1 MFVRGMIVKVAGAR
15 AGVGKL
21 AAGRLQM
28 TRWTF
33 SARRLLCSPRQRRCP
48 AQLLHDIAA
57 LDSAPEWTR
66 DQIAGLVFGGLLVAL
81 YFSSK
86 FIDDYAAASQ
96 RKQLGLC
103 EKCGGLY
110 DGSSCPER
118 DCPEKARQS

>member
-1 MFVRGMIVKVAGAR
+1 MIVGM

-21 AAGRLQM
+21 GAGRLPISA
-28 TRWTF
+28 F
-33 SARRLLCSPRQRRCP
+33 PARRTWRQPCGPGPRRCPTSP
-48 AQLLHDIAA
+48 AQLLHGLAA
-57 LDSAPEWTR
+57 LDSAPEWTL

-118 DCPEKARQS
+118 NCPEKARRS

>member
-1 MFVRGMIVKVAGAR
+1 MMVVRM
-15 AGVGKL
+15 AGVGKR
-21 AAGRLQM
+21 AAGRLP
-28 TRWTF
+28 TRAFRATTRPRT
-33 SARRLLCSPRQRRCP
+33 ARPCP
-48 AQLLHDIAA
+48 TSRAQLLHELAA
-57 LDSAPEWTR
+57 LDSAPEWTL

-86 FIDDYAAASQ
+86 LIDDYAAAAQ

-118 DCPEKARQS
+118 NCPEKGRSL